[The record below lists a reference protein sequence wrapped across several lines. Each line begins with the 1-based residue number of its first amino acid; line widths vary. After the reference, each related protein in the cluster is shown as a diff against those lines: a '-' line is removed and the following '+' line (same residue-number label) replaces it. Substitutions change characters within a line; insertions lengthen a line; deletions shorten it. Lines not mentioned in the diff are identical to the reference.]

1 MSTLN
6 EEILRLKN
14 AKAAIDEVLIA
25 RGVSIPENATLDTYN
40 ELINSIQG
48 GTSSE
53 EVTATKANVLAGTT
67 TITADSNDEIV
78 EGTMPNNSGQAK
90 GTDNVY
96 FDDSYMHV
104 TVKYPGYYD
113 ENSTIRIGKSN
124 LGNATAD
131 KVLEGTTYSSSEGLN
146 LSGNIPIKSADTYF
160 ASTNDLTI
168 DAGQYLGGTQ
178 TIKGLAQT
186 NFSPANIKTG
196 VTVKINNGDRD
207 LFSAT
212 GTFCNDATLAS
223 AANLLTGNIAYGKDG
238 TKYTG
243 TMVNNGAVAPSALG
257 AGGSYTIPAGYHNGS
272 GKVTV
277 QSLATLTASG
287 DATAAQILSGK
298 KAYVDGSLLTGTM
311 TDQGAKTSSLNCG
324 GSYTIPAGYHN
335 GSGKITANSLSS
347 QTSATATAAQILK
360 DKTAYVN
367 GSKLTGT
374 LAVTSAIS
382 FSATALSATS
392 IRISWKNPSSGPWEG
407 VEIRMSTSG
416 NPGVSG
422 GTQKYKGRGTNGTTG
437 GASNYIDITGL
448 EVGTTH
454 YFTCTSY
461 ATGLG
466 NGSSYNVNAKTKG
479 VLLYN
484 YGTNTADF
492 SNLKYSD
499 GSYSDHMT
507 FNSSDMSFT
516 NAIYLVTP
524 KSYNFSDYTK
534 CCITLKL
541 TTRGKTYVNYMMWSG
556 DGTRQWNRGDSLAKL
571 TESTPLSTTVTVSLD
586 ISGVSGSKNPMFE
599 AISVSGASGSGT
611 TGSIRGNIYKIWFE

>member
-25 RGVSIPENATLDTYN
+25 RGVSIPKNATLDTYN

-96 FDDSYMHV
+96 FDDSYMQV

-113 ENSTIRIGKSN
+113 ETSTIRIGKSN
-124 LGNATAD
+124 LGDATVD
-131 KVLEGTTYSSSEGLN
+131 KVLEGTYFTSSDGLMLEG
-146 LSGNIPIKSADTYF
+146 TM
-160 ASTNDLTI
+160 
-168 DAGQYLGGTQ
+168 
-178 TIKGLAQT
+178 
-186 NFSPANIKTG
+186 
-196 VTVKINNGDRD
+196 VNNGAVSQSLNAGGSYTIPAGYHDG
-207 LFSAT
+207 T
-212 GTFCNDATLAS
+212 GKVTANSLAS
-223 AANLLTGNIAYGKDG
+223 QTDG
-238 TKYTG
+238 TATAAQILKDQTAYVDGVKVTG
-243 TMVNNGAVAPSALG
+243 TMPNNGAVAPSALG

-298 KAYVDGSLLTGTM
+298 KAYVDGTLVTGTM
-311 TDQGAKTSSLNCG
+311 TNQGAKTSSLNCG

-347 QTSATATAAQILK
+347 QTDATATAAYIRSGY
-360 DKTAYVN
+360 TAWVK

-374 LAVTSAIS
+374 LAVTSAIN

-392 IRISWKNPSSGPWEG
+392 IRISWTNPSKGPWEG
-407 VEIRMSTSG
+407 VFIQMSTSG

-422 GTQKYKGRGTNGTTG
+422 GTRKYTGKGNNTTA
-437 GASNYIDITGL
+437 GASNYVDITGL
-448 EVGTTH
+448 TYGTTY

-461 ATGLG
+461 ASGLG
-466 NGSSYNVNAKTKG
+466 NGSSYNVSCKTSDFMLWANG
-479 VLLYN
+479 ALQNGATGETQIEYN
-484 YGTNTADF
+484 CTAGALTN
-492 SNLKYSD
+492 KK
-499 GSYSDHMT
+499 
-507 FNSSDMSFT
+507 
-516 NAIYLVTP
+516 LV
-524 KSYNFSDYTK
+524 
-534 CCITLKL
+534 LKL
-541 TTRGKTYVNYMMWSG
+541 KKAVTESYLYVRLVSSINAYSSSG
-556 DGTRQWNRGDSLAKL
+556 AHYDQYNVSSAVSNWEANKEYVLDLSLAKNNA
-571 TESTPLSTTVTVSLD
+571 TTTYARVALSRSGGNQVSFATYVDTLALR
-586 ISGVSGSKNPMFE
+586 S
-599 AISVSGASGSGT
+599 
-611 TGSIRGNIYKIWFE
+611 

>member
-25 RGVSIPENATLDTYN
+25 RGVTIPESATLDTYN

-113 ENSTIRIGKSN
+113 ENSTIRINKGN
-124 LGNATAD
+124 LGDATAD
-131 KVLEGTTYSSSEGLN
+131 KVLDG
-146 LSGNIPIKSADTYF
+146 TYF
-160 ASTNDLTI
+160 TSSD
-168 DAGQYLGGTQ
+168 
-178 TIKGLAQT
+178 GLMLEGAM
-186 NFSPANIKTG
+186 
-196 VTVKINNGDRD
+196 VNNGAVSQSLNAGGSYTIPAGYHDG
-207 LFSAT
+207 T
-212 GTFCNDATLAS
+212 GKVTANSLAS
-223 AANLLTGNIAYGKDG
+223 QTDG
-238 TKYTG
+238 TATAAQILKDQTAYVDGVKVTG
-243 TMVNNGAVAPSALG
+243 TMPNNGAVAPSALG

-335 GSGKITANSLSS
+335 GSGKITANSLAS
-347 QTSATATAAQILK
+347 QTDATATSAYIRSGY
-360 DKTAYVN
+360 TAWVK

-374 LAVTSAIS
+374 MAVTSAIN
-382 FSATALSATS
+382 FNATALSTTS
-392 IRISWKNPSSGPWEG
+392 IRISWTNPSKGPWEG

-422 GTQKYKGRGTNGTTG
+422 GTQKYKGRGNSATAG
-437 GASNYIDITGL
+437 GSNYVDITGL
-448 EVGTTH
+448 NVGTTY

-466 NGSSYNVNAKTKG
+466 NGASYNVSAKTSGIVLWDGSSLQNGATWKTSDMN
-479 VLLYN
+479 LLY
-484 YGTNTADF
+484 
-492 SNLKYSD
+492 
-499 GSYSDHMT
+499 
-507 FNSSDMSFT
+507 SFT
-516 NAIYLVTP
+516 EGFIEDKKLLLIP
-524 KSYNFSDYTK
+524 K
-534 CCITLKL
+534 
-541 TTRGKTYVNYMMWSG
+541 
-556 DGTRQWNRGDSLAKL
+556 
-571 TESTPLSTTVTVSLD
+571 VSLSNYYGWIRNRRD
-586 ISGVSGSKNPMFE
+586 AVSTGGPHSKTVHWFDSAGFMYTANDGFSQTDAYSSWTAGKSTLVSLSKLKNPATTFGLEIQIRSGSSSKSFATNIQCL
-599 AISVSGASGSGT
+599 AI
-611 TGSIRGNIYKIWFE
+611 I